1 MAFSFV
7 VVGVVVAVG
16 VGVVVA
22 VAVAVAVVGAVG
34 VVVGVGVKDVNNE
47 RRRDNCAWPAVLRC
61 GLSGREDVE
70 MIAWTDEAIEAAN
83 ALLNREWA
91 AGIPDDLLRRALD
104 AAVTAQEAREFPG
117 FKEWALE
124 GEYHRGRAEA
134 LEEAARVAETT
145 AESDLAYGRRY
156 RDEYHKME
164 QRAHR
169 GRTIAAAI
177 RALKEKQ
184 G

>member
-1 MAFSFV
+1 
-7 VVGVVVAVG
+7 
-16 VGVVVA
+16 
-22 VAVAVAVVGAVG
+22 
-34 VVVGVGVKDVNNE
+34 
-47 RRRDNCAWPAVLRC
+47 
-61 GLSGREDVE
+61 
-70 MIAWTDEAIEAAN
+70 MISWSDEAIEAALD
-83 ALLNREWA
+83 AFQKAYIRGFVMDQMRA
-91 AGIPDDLLRRALD
+91 ALD

-169 GRTIAAAI
+169 GKTIAAAI
-177 RALKEKQ
+177 RALKEAK